1 MEIKEAQKQSW
12 RIIEDWCK
20 KNNKEHE
27 PKTVFPHLVEEV
39 GEVARELNH
48 HIDNWKEEPNKDNLA
63 KEMADV
69 LDKLFILATDN
80 EIDLEEAFVQKNKL
94 LRERFELD

>member
-1 MEIKEAQKQSW
+1 MEIKEAQQQSW
-12 RIIEDWCK
+12 KIIEDWCK
-20 KNNKEHE
+20 KNNKKHN
-27 PKTVFPHLVEEV
+27 PSTVFPHLIEEI

-48 HIDNWKEEPNKDNLA
+48 HIDNWREEPNKDKLA

-80 EIDLEEAFVQKNKL
+80 EIDLEEAFIQKNKL

>member
-1 MEIKEAQKQSW
+1 MEIKEAQKQSFK
-12 RIIEDWCK
+12 IIEDWCK
-20 KNNKEHE
+20 KNSKKHN
-27 PKTVFPHLVEEV
+27 PSTVFPHLVEEV

-48 HIDNWKEEPNKDNLA
+48 HINNWREEPNKDNLA